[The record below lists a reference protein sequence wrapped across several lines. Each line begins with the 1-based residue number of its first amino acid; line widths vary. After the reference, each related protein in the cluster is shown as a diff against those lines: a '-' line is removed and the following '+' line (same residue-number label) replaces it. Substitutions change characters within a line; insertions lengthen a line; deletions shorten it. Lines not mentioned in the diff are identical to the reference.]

1 MKRTRDE
8 SATPKTKDDGEE
20 EVVNTGE
27 HENDVSGRTSN
38 PASRDEEEAELR
50 RRLLEKVHRDRN
62 DAANDKSGIS
72 GTSGSSE
79 SLTADLPPAKSRKTG
94 VEDIDDEDASRLSS
108 AGVPSAR
115 LKATGTG

>member
-38 PASRDEEEAELR
+38 PASRYTGP
-50 RRLLEKVHRDRN
+50 N
-62 DAANDKSGIS
+62 DITQQYS
-72 GTSGSSE
+72 
-79 SLTADLPPAKSRKTG
+79 
-94 VEDIDDEDASRLSS
+94 
-108 AGVPSAR
+108 
-115 LKATGTG
+115 